1 MAVWL
6 KRDLR
11 LVDHSPLHYAINS
24 GKKVLLLWIHDD
36 FMLHSGMHSER
47 HLRFQLESVYD
58 LNLQLQPFQTSILA
72 VKGDA
77 AEVFS
82 ELMQHIPITEVVSY
96 RESGTQD
103 TFERDIKVKRL
114 FQEKH
119 VSWKEYPRL
128 SIKRGSESRKNWS
141 SDWEKQVR
149 NHF

>member
-1 MAVWL
+1 
-6 KRDLR
+6 
-11 LVDHSPLHYAINS
+11 
-24 GKKVLLLWIHDD
+24 
-36 FMLHSGMHSER
+36 
-47 HLRFQLESVYD
+47 
-58 LNLQLQPFQTSILA
+58 
-72 VKGDA
+72 
-77 AEVFS
+77 
-82 ELMQHIPITEVVSY
+82 MQHIPITEVVSN